1 MNFQTVLEELDRLY
15 EEDTKKVNNET
26 EETTQEVVEEGI
38 VGTVAGAAIGKAIG
52 NALTEDEE
60 DATEVEEGL
69 LGGAVAGFAG
79 AALKNKL
86 TEDDEEID
94 DEIEDDEE
102 AAPEEEQLVLECNK
116 CGGIIIK
123 PFKDV
128 KIDDESDLANVD
140 EACQYC
146 EETEGYKIMGVLA
159 PYGEIVEE
167 ATEID
172 TGTEELEEGIF
183 DKKKDWAV
191 ISAPKNDT
199 TFVNGFVVKRDLSK
213 HEAEKY
219 VTRMTKVA
227 PEKLFKAVTIDSKDY
242 KKLESLE
249 EGIFNKNKEPET
261 IRGFSSKDPTFAT
274 KIAKELKNKFGG
286 EIKQVKVRTGL
297 ADIWVDTAKKAKAAN
312 KYITKQ
318 YPDTAFSYNEYSRI
332 TEDVNTEVLPEDG
345 IA

>member
-94 DEIEDDEE
+94 DEIEDEIEDDEE

-116 CGGIIIK
+116 CGGIVIK

-167 ATEID
+167 AMETN
-172 TGTEELEEGIF
+172 LEAKE
-183 DKKKDWAV
+183 
-191 ISAPKNDT
+191 
-199 TFVNGFVVKRDLSK
+199 
-213 HEAEKY
+213 
-219 VTRMTKVA
+219 
-227 PEKLFKAVTIDSKDY
+227 
-242 KKLESLE
+242 LE

-261 IRGFSSKDPTFAT
+261 IRGFSPKDPTFAA
-274 KIAKELKNKFGG
+274 KVAKELKDKFGG
-286 EIKQVKVRTGL
+286 EIKQVKIKTGL

-318 YPDTAFSYNEYSRI
+318 YPDAAFSYNEYDSI
-332 TEDVNTEVLPEDG
+332 TEDVNTEVLSEDD